1 MSTFTTVVKSDPDS
15 PPIEGY
21 EETILGWQKH
31 CGNTLN
37 KDICLRY
44 HG

>member
-21 EETILGWQKH
+21 EETVLGLHDFFQLPW
-31 CGNTLN
+31 
-37 KDICLRY
+37 
-44 HG
+44 